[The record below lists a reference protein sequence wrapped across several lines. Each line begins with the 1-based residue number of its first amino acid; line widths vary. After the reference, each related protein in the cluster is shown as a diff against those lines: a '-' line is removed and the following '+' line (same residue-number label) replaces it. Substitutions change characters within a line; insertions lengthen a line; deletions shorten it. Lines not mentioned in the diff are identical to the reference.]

1 MNTDLA
7 QERRTQ
13 QQFDSLPNSAF
24 VRLPMVA
31 TLYATSQS
39 NVWRWMERGIV
50 PRSRKLAGRTTAWNV
65 GELRQSLKEIGL
77 R

>member
-1 MNTDLA
+1 MDTDLA
-7 QERRTQ
+7 RERGALQ
-13 QQFDSLPNSAF
+13 HFDSLPDSAF

-31 TLYATSQS
+31 TLFATSQS
-39 NVWRWMERGIV
+39 NVWRWMEKGIV

-65 GELRQSLKEIGL
+65 GELRRSLKEVGL